1 MHITLPSVRADWRI
15 PSSILPTS
23 PTTILWELNF
33 SIWELKQ
40 QTQNSQN
47 ELIIPADISARKIR
61 MMKVRESTAGLGIA
75 SVSCSAWRL
84 RWWGGLGGGRES
96 SFIVDNGCWKKKNQW
111 EILELSTGDIIALQS
126 NSDVHY
132 PTSTKSTALA
142 SIASKSFTAPPP
154 KGQGMGL
161 VEIKRRNKRPVPWM
175 QPSDSFSLAWHYS
188 EDSMKLALWGFM

>member
-96 SFIVDNGCWKKKNQW
+96 SFIVDNGCWKKKKSMGDFRIVHWRHHSFAEQQW
-111 EILELSTGDIIALQS
+111 CPLSHQHQVNCTSFHCIQILHCPSA
-126 NSDVHY
+126 
-132 PTSTKSTALA
+132 
-142 SIASKSFTAPPP
+142 
-154 KGQGMGL
+154 
-161 VEIKRRNKRPVPWM
+161 KRPRHGLGG
-175 QPSDSFSLAWHYS
+175 DKKA
-188 EDSMKLALWGFM
+188 K